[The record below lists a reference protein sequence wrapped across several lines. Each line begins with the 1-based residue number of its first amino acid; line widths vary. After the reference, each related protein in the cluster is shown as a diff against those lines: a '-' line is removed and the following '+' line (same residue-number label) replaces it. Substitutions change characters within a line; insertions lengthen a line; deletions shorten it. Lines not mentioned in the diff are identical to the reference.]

1 MSRSSEG
8 NLGRR
13 ISSATVALSLICVS
27 LAWYCGGSPA
37 APDPTPPPPAP
48 PPPAVPPS
56 AATVEVAPNS
66 VVFTSLGDTE
76 TLAATVRSQ
85 DGAVLPSASVTWA
98 SSDPTVASVEAGR
111 VTARSNGEASVTA
124 TSGAVSGS
132 AAVRVEQVAA
142 RLNVVPRDVRFPAI
156 GDTARLSATVYDG
169 NDHEVA
175 GATVGWTSTY
185 PDVATVSDGG
195 LVTAVSEGTAEIVAA
210 SGAAM
215 DPVAVNVDS
224 TDRGILAAFYH
235 AAGGPSWRHSDNWLT
250 DAPLSEW
257 YGVEARADDRVTSL
271 ELRENGAVGSLAPEI
286 GRLSYI
292 ETLDLYENKLTGRL
306 PPELG
311 NATRLREI
319 DLGHNQFRGPIPP
332 ELGSL
337 ANLWYLDLSGNSL
350 SGTVPLIFRQLTRL
364 QVFTFDENAGLCLPH
379 GLVEWYEGIESRR
392 GQVCPDREVLRE
404 LHGATGGEGWT
415 NAEGWLGDGA
425 LGDWYGVDVD
435 SAGLVSGVDLQGN
448 GLSGSLPVRLGDL
461 AGLTT
466 LRIGDNALS
475 GPLPTSLARTPLQEL
490 RYANTDLCV
499 PPAASFPRFQ
509 NWLAA
514 LPQHEGTGL
523 QCPALTDRDILA
535 ALYHATGG
543 ANWENS
549 DNWVTDAPL
558 SEWHGV
564 ETNAEGRVTRLDL
577 RRNGLEGLIP
587 PALGG
592 LAELEVLI
600 LFANEL
606 TGAIPPALGSLAEVE
621 LVVLAGNALSG
632 SIPPELGGLASVEEL
647 WLNGNELTSVPPEL
661 GELDNLLVLS
671 LNFNRLTSIPP
682 ELGGLGELR
691 SLGLW
696 SNQLTSVPVELGEL
710 RSLRELDLDGN
721 RLTDLPLGTGGYPN
735 LVALFL
741 SSNLFTS
748 FPLGLGGLGNL
759 EALFFAE
766 NRLTRI
772 SPELGGLARL
782 EFLVLSSNEIT
793 SLPRELGELGNLQAL
808 LVTENRLTDISA
820 GLGGMRSLLRL
831 DLSSNEFTSFPR
843 ELGELGNLRQLELD
857 GNRLTDIPPGL
868 GRLIS
873 GERITPSAG
882 EWPSTPRTWSEARG
896 ARGRS
901 DEPWRMDSDEKLD
914 NWSTLRTRVGP
925 DRNRSIN
932 GRSRVG
938 SFASLEILDLSSNE
952 FSGSLPAGLLEF
964 TGLTSLGLADNAGLA
979 GALPLD
985 LLALDNLEDLHTVG
999 TELCAPAD
1007 PAFIDWLD
1015 GVTRQRVAVCHADDA
1030 ATAYLTQVVQSREF
1044 PVPLVAGKPALLR
1057 VFVTAA
1063 RETGAGM
1070 PPVRATFY
1078 RDGAVTYELD
1088 IPAKPDPIPTEVD
1101 ESSLAKSA
1109 NAEIPGWVIQP
1120 GLEVVIEPD
1129 PGGTLDPALGV
1140 ATRIPAR
1147 GRMAVDVRAMPVF
1160 ELTLVPFLWEED
1172 PDHSIVEITAAMA
1185 ADPEGHELFERTH
1198 VLLPVSELDVTAH
1211 PTVTAPTNNGIAIME
1226 LTEMIRIVEGGRGH
1240 YLGVMSGPTSPPGL
1254 LGIVFDIGS
1263 WSSFSVLDAETIAHE
1278 LGHNRNLYHAPA
1290 CGAGGPD
1297 RYYPYGRG
1305 NIGAWGWDAG
1315 TGELVP
1321 PERWDFMS
1329 YCEPTWV
1336 SDYQYANAVRYRIET
1351 ESNSILVATAD
1362 ARASS
1367 SRTLLV
1373 WGGLDGD
1380 GAPHLRPAFFI
1391 DAPPSLPPADGP
1403 WSLIGRDPGGT
1414 ELFSVSFA
1422 MAEFTDTEADHAGF
1436 TFALP
1441 VTWSGE
1447 LASITLQGPGG
1458 AARLDRDTDVP
1469 VTILRDEATGRI
1481 RGILDGPPPPAP
1493 SPGLAAAAADQGF
1506 EILFSRGIPSAGGS
1520 E

>member
-1 MSRSSEG
+1 M
-8 NLGRR
+8 NLRR
-13 ISSATVALSLICVS
+13 VLVLGAV
-27 LAWYCGGSPA
+27 LAGLGWLAGCGDSTTDPA
-37 APDPTPPPPAP
+37 PTPPPPP
-48 PPPAVPPS
+48 PPDPPRATTVTVSPATAELTALGATVQLAAEVRDQNGQVMAGAAVTWTTGSPAV
-56 AATVEVAPNS
+56 ATVDASGLVTAASNGTATITATAGSASGSATVTVAQVAGS
-66 VVFTSLGDTE
+66 VTVSPAKAEIAPGDTLR
-76 TLAATVRSQ
+76 LAAEAL
-85 DGAVLPSASVTWA
+85 DANGHAVEDAEFSWA
-98 SSDPTVASVEAGR
+98 SSDEAVATVASGLVTAIAAGAATITASSGTASGTAEITVVDADRDVLVVLYEATNGPGWLENGGWLSDRPIGEWHGVTTGPDGR
-111 VTARSNGEASVTA
+111 VTA
-124 TSGAVSGS
+124 
-132 AAVRVEQVAA
+132 
-142 RLNVVPRDVRFPAI
+142 L
-156 GDTARLSATVYDG
+156 RLSAS
-169 NDHEVA
+169 N
-175 GATVGWTSTY
+175 
-185 PDVATVSDGG
+185 
-195 LVTAVSEGTAEIVAA
+195 L
-210 SGAAM
+210 
-215 DPVAVNVDS
+215 
-224 TDRGILAAFYH
+224 
-235 AAGGPSWRHSDNWLT
+235 
-250 DAPLSEW
+250 
-257 YGVEARADDRVTSL
+257 
-271 ELRENGAVGSLAPEI
+271 VGS
-286 GRLSYI
+286 
-292 ETLDLYENKLTGRL
+292 
-306 PPELG
+306 
-311 NATRLREI
+311 
-319 DLGHNQFRGPIPP
+319 IPP

-337 ANLWYLDLSGNSL
+337 ANLWYLDLSGNGL

-392 GQVCPDREVLRE
+392 GAVCPDREVLRE
-404 LHGATGGEGWT
+404 LHEATNGEGWT
-415 NAEGWLGDGA
+415 NAEGWLGDGP
-425 LGDWYGVDVD
+425 LGDWHGVDVD
-435 SAGLVSGVDLQGN
+435 SAGLVSVLDLRGN
-448 GLSGSLPVRLGDL
+448 GLSGSLPARLGDL

-475 GPLPTSLARTPLQEL
+475 GPLPTSLSGTPLQEL

-499 PPAASFPRFQ
+499 PPAASFPRFRD
-509 NWLAA
+509 WLAA
-514 LPQHEGTGL
+514 LPQHEGTGM
-523 QCPALTDRDILA
+523 QCPALTDREILA

-549 DNWVTDAPL
+549 DNWVTEAPL
-558 SEWHGV
+558 SEWQGV

-577 RRNGLEGLIP
+577 RRNGLEGPIP
-587 PALGG
+587 AALGG
-592 LAELEVLI
+592 LAELKILI

-606 TGAIPPALGSLAEVE
+606 TGPIPPALGSLAKVE
-621 LVVLAGNALSG
+621 LVVLAGNRLSG
-632 SIPPELGGLASVEEL
+632 PIPPELGGLASVEEL
-647 WLNGNELTSVPPEL
+647 WLNGNAFTSVPPEL

-682 ELGGLGELR
+682 ELGGLAKLE

-696 SNQLTSVPVELGEL
+696 FNELTSVPVELGEL
-710 RSLRELDLDGN
+710 GSLVELDLDNN
-721 RLTDLPLGTGGYPN
+721 RLTDLPLRPGGYPN
-735 LVALFL
+735 LLALFL
-741 SSNLFTS
+741 SSNRFTS
-748 FPLGLGGLGNL
+748 FPPGLGGLGNL
-759 EALFFAE
+759 EALFFAK

-772 SPELGGLARL
+772 PPELGGLARL
-782 EFLVLSSNEIT
+782 ELLVLSSNEIT
-793 SLPRELGELGNLQAL
+793 SLPRELGELGRLEAL
-808 LVTENRLTDISA
+808 LVAENRLTDISP

-843 ELGELGNLRQLELD
+843 ELGELGNLILLELD

-868 GRLIS
+868 GRVIS

-882 EWPSTPRTWSEARG
+882 EWPTTPRTWSEARA

-901 DEPWRMDSDEKLD
+901 DEPWRLDADEKLD
-914 NWSTLRTRVGP
+914 TWDAWRTRVGR
-925 DRNRSIN
+925 DRNRSTDA
-932 GRSRVG
+932 RSRVG
-938 SFASLEILDLSSNE
+938 GFASLEILDLSSNE
-952 FSGSLPAGLLEF
+952 FSGPLPAGLLEF
-964 TGLTSLGLADNAGLA
+964 TGLTSLGLADNARLA

-999 TELCAPAD
+999 TDLCAPPD
-1007 PAFIDWLD
+1007 PEFLDWLQ
-1015 GVTRQRVAVCHADDA
+1015 GVTRQRVGLCHRGGE

-1057 VFVTAA
+1057 VFVTAERA
-1063 RETGAGM
+1063 TGAAM
-1070 PPVRATFY
+1070 PPVRATFH
-1078 RDGAVTYELD
+1078 RDGAVVYELD

-1160 ELTLVPFLWEED
+1160 ELTLVPFLWEEN

-1240 YLGVMSGPTSPPGL
+1240 YLGVMAGPTGPGGL
-1254 LGIVFDIGS
+1254 LGIAHEIGS

-1297 RYYPYGRG
+1297 RYYPYRDG

-1315 TGELVP
+1315 TGELVAP
-1321 PERWDFMS
+1321 DRWDFMS

-1336 SDYQYANAVRYRIET
+1336 SDYQYTNAIRYRIET
-1351 ESNSILVATAD
+1351 ETNSILVATAD

-1403 WSLIGRDPGGT
+1403 WSLIGRDPGGS

-1422 MAEFTDTEADHAGF
+1422 MAEFTDTDDDRAGF
-1436 TFALP
+1436 TFAVP
-1441 VTWSGE
+1441 VTWTGE
-1447 LASITLQGPGG
+1447 LASIVLQGPRGS
-1458 AARLDRDTDVP
+1458 ARLDRDTDNP
-1469 VTILRDEATGRI
+1469 ITILRDAATGRI
-1481 RGILDGPPPPAP
+1481 RGILDGPPPPVP
-1493 SPGLAAAAADQGF
+1493 SPAPGVPAAAADEGF
-1506 EILFSRGIPSAGGS
+1506 EILFSRGIPGAR
-1520 E
+1520 